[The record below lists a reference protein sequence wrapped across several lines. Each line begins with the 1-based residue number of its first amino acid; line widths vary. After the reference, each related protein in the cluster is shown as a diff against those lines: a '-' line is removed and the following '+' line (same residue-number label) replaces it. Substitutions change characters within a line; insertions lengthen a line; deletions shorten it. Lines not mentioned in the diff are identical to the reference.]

1 MITQS
6 PSLFD
11 HDQSTATRQQYIGL
25 NLPPDLQVMLPN
37 ANVTEVITLSSEQIV
52 SLPETAPCLMGITN
66 WRGEVLWLVDVGI
79 VMGRDPLY
87 RRSQTNTR
95 GTFEGIVVQYQQY
108 TVGLVVD
115 KVTQMRQLCSNEIRP
130 VAQERRV
137 PTIPGVQG
145 VWVSPTGERH
155 WLLEP
160 NATVQYIA
168 QAVSGITT
176 S

>member
-6 PSLFD
+6 PSL
-11 HDQSTATRQQYIGL
+11 SSPETILYQQYIGL

-37 ANVTEVITLSSEQIV
+37 VNVTEVITLSSDQIV

-79 VMGRDPLY
+79 VMGKEPLY
-87 RRSQTNTR
+87 RRSQHSSR
-95 GTFEGIVVQYQQY
+95 STFEGIVVQHQQY

-115 KVTQMRQLCSNEIRP
+115 KVTQMRQLSNSDIRP
-130 VAQERRV
+130 IAQERRV

-145 VWVSPTGERH
+145 VWISPQGDRH
-155 WLLEP
+155 WLLET
-160 NATVQYIA
+160 NATIQYIT
-168 QAVSGITT
+168 QVVSGGA
-176 S
+176 SGSR